1 MEHTTM
7 LLFHRTA
14 THGEWW
20 AMSSDLT
27 DLFPTMDEA
36 IIAHMQ
42 HRLTVTEI
50 GHPLDDPLAGTP
62 VVDRL
67 TRRCVKLAFSLMFW
81 ASCPTRDLHRQGQR
95 R

>member
-1 MEHTTM
+1 M

-62 VVDRL
+62 VVDPDRIAAAIVAHYPGMQVVPDPHP
-67 TRRCVKLAFSLMFW
+67 RPSFA
-81 ASCPTRDLHRQGQR
+81 PD
-95 R
+95 